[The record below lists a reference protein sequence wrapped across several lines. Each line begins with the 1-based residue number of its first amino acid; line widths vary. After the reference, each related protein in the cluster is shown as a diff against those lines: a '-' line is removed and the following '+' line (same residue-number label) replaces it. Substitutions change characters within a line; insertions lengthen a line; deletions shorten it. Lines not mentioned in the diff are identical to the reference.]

1 MMHLL
6 LMAVTAFVFFML
18 TCYMGGYLASC
29 GWHRRKKEFLQQ
41 MMSEATDGERH
52 ATARV

>member
-1 MMHLL
+1 MIHL
-6 LMAVTAFVFFML
+6 AEVVIGYVFVML
-18 TCYMGGYLASC
+18 SVYVAGYLASC

-41 MMSEATDGERH
+41 MITEVTNGERN